1 MLRFFLKPPNKW
13 YLLDPESLDGGVV
26 DGAGDALRREL
37 RQHRLLLQERRGGRR
52 RREVERVGPP
62 PPPQRPL
69 TVYGRIVV
77 LVVDPAVAL
86 PQGPDP
92 ALGRRILKL
101 KWKV

>member
-1 MLRFFLKPPNKW
+1 MRIFFEAPIKSN
-13 YLLDPESLDGGVV
+13 LLDPQSLYGGVV

-52 RREVERVGPP
+52 RGEVERVGPP

-92 ALGRRILKL
+92 ALGGRILKL